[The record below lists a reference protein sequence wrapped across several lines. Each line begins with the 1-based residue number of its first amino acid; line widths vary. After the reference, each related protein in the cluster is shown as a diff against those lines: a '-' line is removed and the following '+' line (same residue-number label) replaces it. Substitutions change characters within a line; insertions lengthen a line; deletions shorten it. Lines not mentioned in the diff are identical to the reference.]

1 MLSPFEYP
9 RLFTRDDHQ
18 LSVPSCSTFSL
29 FSCQHFSE
37 RTTTDVFTHRIFP
50 THSGKYR
57 TGVDRGVIF
66 LLFFL
71 GGETR
76 IGDWPG
82 IRSGLRII
90 QLLSVVV
97 SFCMVKGYAF
107 ALLLSPPGIGIK
119 ADDQTSKYKKTNA
132 TKPPVR

>member
-1 MLSPFEYP
+1 MFLHIGYSRHIAENTALEWTVALYF
-9 RLFTRDDHQ
+9 
-18 LSVPSCSTFSL
+18 CS
-29 FSCQHFSE
+29 
-37 RTTTDVFTHRIFP
+37 
-50 THSGKYR
+50 
-57 TGVDRGVIF
+57 
-66 LLFFL
+66 FFF